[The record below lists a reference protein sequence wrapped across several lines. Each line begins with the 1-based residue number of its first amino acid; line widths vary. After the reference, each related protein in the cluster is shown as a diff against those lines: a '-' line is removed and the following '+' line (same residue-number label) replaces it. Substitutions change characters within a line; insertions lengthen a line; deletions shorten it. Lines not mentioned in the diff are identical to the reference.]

1 MLSQEQFCFAFIHS
15 GCFNFTFSISP
26 FLHQQVGATPVLFP
40 SKSHFSAELLCLA
53 TKALPSQLMKRVFPI
68 SLLLNLL
75 TESLGEWWIL
85 QMIYRSLLHKFLHI
99 LPCPHTTTISHL
111 SQQKSKSFSLGSA
124 RRMLLW
130 VSPALLYSLCAQQQL
145 QVGLDTKGGH
155 SGVLLPT
162 HSWFLQAAFI
172 PLLGSQKVGQKK
184 SAINQADMGCGEDL
198 VNAIFHLKACN

>member
-75 TESLGEWWIL
+75 TASLGEWWIL

-130 VSPALLYSLCAQQQL
+130 VSPTLLYSLCAQQQL

-162 HSWFLQAAFI
+162 HSWFLHSCFHPSAGKSKGW
-172 PLLGSQKVGQKK
+172 PKKKCYKSGRYGLWGGS
-184 SAINQADMGCGEDL
+184 C
-198 VNAIFHLKACN
+198 